1 MTDPTPDQTTDQ
13 TTDQATGRSEPPAGA
28 VAPPTR
34 PEPWTEDVAHQAQA
48 VG

>member
-13 TTDQATGRSEPPAGA
+13 TTDQATDQATGRSEPPAGA

-34 PEPWTEDVAHQAQA
+34 PEPSCRLF
-48 VG
+48 